1 MPIVVSGRGP
11 FRNSVRKCVDRKSS
25 SSVRPE
31 GFLSGVV
38 LIEPSFPVSISLGR
52 SFAACFGCIALSTT
66 IILGLLSGETSESIL
81 TQCLI
86 ATAIFAVTGWLFGQI
101 ADSAIR
107 QSVEMNYRSKFE
119 KIREKWK
126 NAEG

>member
-1 MPIVVSGRGP
+1 MIVLWRGP
-11 FRNSVRKCVDRKSS
+11 FRNSVRNCVDRRTS
-25 SSVRPE
+25 SSVRPK
-31 GFLSGVV
+31 GFPSGYVF
-38 LIEPSFPVSISLGR
+38 IEPSFPVSISLGR

-81 TQCLI
+81 IQCLI
-86 ATAIFAVTGWLFGQI
+86 ATAAFAVTGWLFGQI

-107 QSVEMNYRSKFE
+107 QSVEMNYRGKFE

-126 NAEG
+126 NTVG

>member
-1 MPIVVSGRGP
+1 MILLWRGP
-11 FRNSVRKCVDRKSS
+11 FRNSVRNCVDRKSL
-25 SSVRPE
+25 SSVRPK
-31 GFLSGVV
+31 GFLSGLVS
-38 LIEPSFPVSISLGR
+38 IEASFPVSISLGR

-86 ATAIFAVTGWLFGQI
+86 ATAAFAATGWLFGQI
-101 ADSAIR
+101 ADSAMR
-107 QSVEMNYRSKFE
+107 QSVEMNYRGKFE

>member
-1 MPIVVSGRGP
+1 MIGNLRPVS
-11 FRNSVRKCVDRKSS
+11 S
-25 SSVRPE
+25 PE

-38 LIEPSFPVSISLGR
+38 FIEPSFPVSISLGR

-66 IILGLLSGETSESIL
+66 IILGLLRGETSESIL